1 MDPTSPSTSTAHS
14 HLRTNNTFAT
24 IDSTSALDSRIEES
38 DLDPA
43 AFLKSV
49 RELSEKRER
58 EDSERVRRLE
68 EEIEKGRQERARRRE
83 GKMRSRCVIR
93 RIG

>member
-1 MDPTSPSTSTAHS
+1 MAAPPTTSSLSPSISPTHLHSPDTLASDIDTKQST
-14 HLRTNNTFAT
+14 
-24 IDSTSALDSRIEES
+24 LDSRIEES

-58 EDSERVRRLE
+58 EDTERVRKLE
-68 EEIEKGRQERARRRE
+68 EEIEKGRRDRARRRE
-83 GKMRSRCVIR
+83 GRH
-93 RIG
+93 